1 MNTTIMELTNGYPQ
15 KVFRRPVKR
24 WVQTM
29 DLRDN
34 PQLIAEYRRRHSR
47 GEVWPEVLQ
56 GIRDCGLLEMEIY
69 ILGTRLVMICEAPL
83 DVDWD
88 EAMRRMASGPR
99 QAEWE
104 AFMAVFQQCDPGQT
118 SDEKWQMMER
128 MFHVYE

>member
-1 MNTTIMELTNGYPQ
+1 MEPTNGYPQ
-15 KVFRRPVKR
+15 KVFHHPVKR